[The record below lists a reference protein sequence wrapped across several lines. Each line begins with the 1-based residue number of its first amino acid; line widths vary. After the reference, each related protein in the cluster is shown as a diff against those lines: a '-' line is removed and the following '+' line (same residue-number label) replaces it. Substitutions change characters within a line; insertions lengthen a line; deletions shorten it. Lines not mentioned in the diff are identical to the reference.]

1 MWIGVVSLFPEMFR
15 AVCEYGIPSRAIAG
29 GQLRVKIANPREFAD
44 DRHRTVDDAPYG
56 GGPGLVMMAEPIALA
71 METLVKQAPQAPYRI
86 YLTPEG
92 RTFDQKVADEL
103 LEHASLLLVA
113 GHYEG
118 VDERLR
124 RKLCDDEISI
134 GDYVLSGGELP
145 AMVLID
151 ALARRLPGV
160 LGNAD
165 SLECESFVQGR
176 LEGAQYTRPRVW
188 RGEAVPNTLLSGDHQ
203 AVASWRKRSAFE
215 RTYVRRPDLLN
226 RRRIDSDEITYIQ
239 DICKEE
245 EHA

>member
-15 AVCEYGIPSRAIAG
+15 AVTEHGIPSRAIAG
-29 GQLRVKIANPREFAD
+29 GHLGVEIANPREYAQ

-56 GGPGLVMMAEPIALA
+56 GGPGLVMMAEPVAMA
-71 METLVKQAPQAPYRI
+71 METLASRAPSAPHRI

-92 RTFDQKVADEL
+92 RQFDQEVADEL
-103 LEHASLLLVA
+103 LHHESLMLIA

-124 RKLCDDEISI
+124 HQLCDDEISI

-151 ALARRLPGV
+151 AIARRLPGV
-160 LGNAD
+160 LGNAA
-165 SLECESFVQGR
+165 SLACESFVGER
-176 LEGAQYTRPRVW
+176 LEGAHYTRPRVW
-188 RGEAVPNTLLSGDHQ
+188 RGEAVPGTLLSGDHQ
-203 AVASWRKRSAFE
+203 SVASWRKRSAFE
-215 RTYVRRPDLLN
+215 RTYARRPDLFN
-226 RRRIDSDEITYIQ
+226 RRNIDADEVTFMQ
-239 DICKEE
+239 DIRTGE

>member
-15 AVCEYGIPSRAIAG
+15 AVTEYGIPSRAIAG
-29 GQLRVKIANPREFAD
+29 GQLCLEFSNPREFAQ

-56 GGPGLVMMAEPIALA
+56 GGPGLVMMAEPIAVA
-71 METLVKQAPQAPYRI
+71 MEALANQAPNAPRRI

-92 RTFDQKVADEL
+92 RLFCQEVADEL
-103 LEHASLLLVA
+103 LDHASLLLIA

-124 RKLCDDEISI
+124 QQLCDDEISI

-165 SLECESFVQGR
+165 SLECESFVRDR

-188 RGEAVPNTLLSGDHQ
+188 RGEAVPGTLLSGDHQ

-215 RTYVRRPDLLN
+215 RTYTRRPDLLN
-226 RRRIDSDEITYIQ
+226 RRSIDSDEFTFIQ
-239 DICKEE
+239 DISKEE

>member
-15 AVCEYGIPSRAIAG
+15 AVREHGVPSRAIEG
-29 GQLRVKIANPREFAD
+29 GQLAVEIASPREFAQD
-44 DRHRTVDDAPYG
+44 KHRTVDDAPYG
-56 GGPGLVMMAEPIALA
+56 GGPGMVMMAEPIARA
-71 METLVKQAPQAPYRI
+71 MKALSDQAPHPPHRI

-92 RTFDQKVADEL
+92 RRFDQELAEEL
-103 LEHASLLLVA
+103 LDHASLILIA

-124 RKLCDDEISI
+124 QHLCDDEISI

-160 LGNAD
+160 LGNSE
-165 SLECESFVQGR
+165 SLQFESFDHDR

-188 RGEAVPNTLLSGDHQ
+188 RGEPVPGTLLSGDHQ
-203 AVASWRKRSAFE
+203 AVASWRKRSSFE
-215 RTYVRRPDLLN
+215 RTYGRRPDLFK
-226 RRRIDSDEITYIQ
+226 RRNIESDEITFIQ
-239 DICKEE
+239 DI
-245 EHA
+245 

>member
-1 MWIGVVSLFPEMFR
+1 MWIGVVSLFPQMFR
-15 AVCEYGIPSRAIAG
+15 AVREHGMPSRAIAG
-29 GQLRVKIANPREFAD
+29 GQLALEVANPREYAA
-44 DRHRTVDDAPYG
+44 DRHGTVDDAPYG
-56 GGPGLVMMAEPIALA
+56 GGPGMVMMAEPIALA
-71 METLVKQAPQAPYRI
+71 IEALSDQSPMPAHRI

-92 RTFDQKVADEL
+92 RRFDQELAEEL
-103 LEHASLLLVA
+103 LGHASLLLIA

-124 RKLCDDEISI
+124 HQLCDDEISI

-165 SLECESFVQGR
+165 SLQFESFDHDR

-188 RGEAVPNTLLSGDHQ
+188 RGESVPGTLLSGDHQ
-203 AVASWRKRSAFE
+203 AVASWRKRSSFE
-215 RTYVRRPDLLN
+215 RTYRRRPDLFR
-226 RRRIDSDEITYIQ
+226 RRRIESDEITFIE
-239 DICKEE
+239 DICKREK
-245 EHA
+245 HA